1 MLASLR
7 KKTITANLPHM
18 KLCLVIAAQVLL
30 GALLGVGLYLST
42 AKGSHWLLVASLL
55 VYSILFAKIG
65 CLPKQSH

>member
-1 MLASLR
+1 
-7 KKTITANLPHM
+7 M
-18 KLCLVIAAQVLL
+18 KLCLVIVAQVLL